1 MDLILSTPDGQEICF
16 VDYDFDMDL
25 GDTNDFQ
32 VTASYASW
40 IPEIK
45 IGDLIYIPGTEFGGI
60 IKNITSATNTGNI
73 YLKGYTWRGYLSKRV
88 IRPAAGSD
96 YYIAN
101 GELNNIIRSLVTIPG
116 FVVPTISTGITVNYQ
131 FERYCSVLDG
141 VEKMLRTVG
150 YRLDIQY
157 KQTATGGYV
166 QVQAVKAGLFGESIE
181 YSQDSMIDFNSVD
194 DQMGVNH
201 LICLGTGELKNRL
214 VIDLYADRAGNISQV
229 KTISGIDEIA
239 EVFENTGAEQETLI
253 ETGTNRL
260 QELLSSKSFTAQ
272 IKQTGSTELYIGDI
286 VTGQDYITGNKVTK
300 PIINKIVKRTNGVI
314 SRDYKIEGES

>member
-1 MDLILSTPDGQEICF
+1 MDMILATPDGQEICI
-16 VDYDFDMDL
+16 VDYDVDIDL

-40 IPEIK
+40 NPEIK

-60 IKNITSATNTGNI
+60 IKNISSATNTGNI

-88 IRPAAGSD
+88 IRPPTGSD
-96 YYIAN
+96 YYIAT

-141 VEKMLRTVG
+141 IEKMLRTVG

-157 KQTATGGYV
+157 LQTETGGFV
-166 QVQAVKAGLFGESIE
+166 QVQAVKAGLYGESIE
-181 YSQDSMIDFNSVD
+181 YSQDSMIDFQSEDN
-194 DQMGVNH
+194 QMGVNH
-201 LICLGTGELKNRL
+201 LICLGTGELKDRL
-214 VIDLYADRAGNISQV
+214 VVDLYADRAGNISQT
-229 KTISGIDEIA
+229 KTISGIDEII
-239 EVFENTGAEQETLI
+239 ETFENTGAERETLI

-260 QELLSSKSFTAQ
+260 EELLSSKTFTVN
-272 IKQTGSTELYIGDI
+272 IKQTSNELYIGDI

-300 PIINKIVKRTNGVI
+300 PIINKIVKRVNGVI